1 MYEIVRIVSLVMLW
15 FAVSLNIYA
24 AVINFRGYQR
34 NRRLSKCL
42 NELIEF
48 FEEKTNI
55 LNDNN
60 DYKEKR
66 NDK

>member
-1 MYEIVRIVSLVMLW
+1 METVKVVSFVLLYVLMGLNAFACVMNTI
-15 FAVSLNIYA
+15 AY
-24 AVINFRGYQR
+24 RR
-34 NRRLSKCL
+34 NRRLSKRL

-60 DYKEKR
+60 YKEK
-66 NDK
+66 